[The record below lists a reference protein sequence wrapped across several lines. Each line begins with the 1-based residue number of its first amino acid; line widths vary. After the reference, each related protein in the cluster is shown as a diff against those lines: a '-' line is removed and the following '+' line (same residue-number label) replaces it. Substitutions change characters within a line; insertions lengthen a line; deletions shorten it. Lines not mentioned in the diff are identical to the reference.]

1 MDKRIQIREVIRA
14 QGLVPLYFHPS
25 EWVSADLL
33 KALYDA
39 GCRVVEYT
47 NRGNE
52 ALKKFGKLRL
62 LCDQKLSGMYLGAGT
77 IKDASAASAF
87 IDAGADFLISPGLP
101 EDVFDIA
108 YSEKILWIPGCM
120 TPTEIMKAEAFGIS
134 FVKLFPGNL
143 LGPSFVQSVKEIFP
157 DISFI
162 PTGGLE
168 PERENIRTW
177 FAAGVSAVGMGSK
190 LIKKEMVG
198 EKEYVKLTLL
208 AKEVLSTIDDI
219 RK

>member
-1 MDKRIQIREVIRA
+1 MDKRIQVGELIRE
-14 QGLVPLYFHPS
+14 QGLLPLYFHQS
-25 EWVSADLL
+25 AEVSADIL
-33 KALYDA
+33 KALYKA

-52 ALKKFGKLRL
+52 ALKNFKKLRL
-62 LCDQKLSGMYLGAGT
+62 LCDEELGGMHLGAGT
-77 IKDASAASAF
+77 IKDASAANAF
-87 IDAGADFLISPGLP
+87 IDAGADFLISPGLS

-120 TPTEIMKAEAFGIS
+120 TPTEIMKAEAFGTS

-162 PTGGLE
+162 PTGGVE
-168 PERENIRTW
+168 PEKENLASW
-177 FAAGVSAVGMGSK
+177 FSAGVSAVGMGSK
-190 LIKKEMVG
+190 LIKKEMV
-198 EKEYVKLTLL
+198 EKKEYSKITTQ
-208 AKEVLSTIDDI
+208 AKEVLVIIDNI